1 MISVERFRRPAGWR
15 IGGCPA
21 LSRHCRD
28 GIVPQPSVSAFL
40 TRLSSG
46 WPTRPPFLIIGARKP
61 AGVSPLPLRL
71 AAPGVGSIAPHPCKK
86 RKDGPPAPRSERG
99 TPKRRL
105 GRGPFGSVILRSRT
119 SGRPDGTVE
128 IKIGGAGSI
137 VPTLRKPRRVGQ
149 PAVILDPEKGGPAP
163 FSLFGTPSPAVLVP
177 SFLTYTYCDTVLSH
191 HRAGSHRMAGATD
204 ERRTLELVR
213 NHAEFKATL
222 VSLTMSGDLHLLDG
236 HVSAVARKWF
246 ELGRQ
251 HYADASSIDPIAH
264 PRCAYSRAYYAAYN
278 ASKAVR
284 YVVRGAVS
292 LKGDDH
298 RKVADLPDKFPDVD
312 SWTAKLPQLYEHRLR
327 ADYDNS
333 SNTSSENV
341 LPPQDCIRAAR
352 EFLEVAAK
360 FLLTEYGLTV

>member
-1 MISVERFRRPAGWR
+1 
-15 IGGCPA
+15 
-21 LSRHCRD
+21 
-28 GIVPQPSVSAFL
+28 
-40 TRLSSG
+40 
-46 WPTRPPFLIIGARKP
+46 
-61 AGVSPLPLRL
+61 
-71 AAPGVGSIAPHPCKK
+71 
-86 RKDGPPAPRSERG
+86 
-99 TPKRRL
+99 
-105 GRGPFGSVILRSRT
+105 
-119 SGRPDGTVE
+119 
-128 IKIGGAGSI
+128 
-137 VPTLRKPRRVGQ
+137 
-149 PAVILDPEKGGPAP
+149 
-163 FSLFGTPSPAVLVP
+163 
-177 SFLTYTYCDTVLSH
+177 
-191 HRAGSHRMAGATD
+191 MAGATD

-236 HVSAVARKWF
+236 HVSAVAQKWF

-264 PRCAYSRAYYAAYN
+264 PRGVYSRAYYAAYN

-312 SWTAKLPQLYEHRLR
+312 SWTSKLPQLYEHRLR
-327 ADYDNS
+327 ADYDNW

-341 LPPQDCIRAAR
+341 LPPQDCLTAAR
-352 EFLEVAAK
+352 EFLEVAAN